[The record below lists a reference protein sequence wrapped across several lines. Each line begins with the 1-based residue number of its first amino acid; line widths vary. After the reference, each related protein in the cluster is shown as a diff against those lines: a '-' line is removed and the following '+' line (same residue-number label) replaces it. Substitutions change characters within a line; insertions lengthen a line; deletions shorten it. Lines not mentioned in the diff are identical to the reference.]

1 VPSRSKR
8 VDNRTVNTLITYELQ
23 ATQVGSG

>member
-8 VDNRTVNTLITYELQ
+8 VDNRTVNTFITYDLQ
-23 ATQVGSG
+23 AAQVGSG